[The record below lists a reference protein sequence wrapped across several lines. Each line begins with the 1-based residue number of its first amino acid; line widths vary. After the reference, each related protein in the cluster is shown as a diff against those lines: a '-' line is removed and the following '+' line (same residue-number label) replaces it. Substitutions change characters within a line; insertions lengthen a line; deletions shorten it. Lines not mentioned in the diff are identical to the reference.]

1 MKRILTLLV
10 LFVSLVGFSQKIK
23 LKKGEILVDD
33 VAWLK
38 YDGCGMLSANCSAM
52 NLKGDEIIFIKMID
66 NPFDD
71 TMYCEVKFLGMNAMV
86 EFEHTTIKTIFEYL
100 YKGKV
105 VAEDGELDQE
115 KVERFIE
122 KYGTSVSIK
131 LKQRSNNNT
140 NTIIIKEEP
149 REPRGSGVNINIGR

>member
-1 MKRILTLLV
+1 MNIKTLLSIA
-10 LFVSLVGFSQKIK
+10 LLSVSVMSFSQKIK
-23 LKKGEILVDD
+23 LKKGEVLVDD

-52 NLKGDEIIFIKMID
+52 NLKGDEIIFIKMLD

-105 VAEDGELDQE
+105 VAEDGELDQD

-122 KYGTSVSIK
+122 KYGTPVSTK
-131 LKQRSNNNT
+131 LQRSNNNT
-140 NTIIIKEEP
+140 NTIIIHDESPK
-149 REPRGSGVNINIGR
+149 SGVNINLGRH

>member
-1 MKRILTLLV
+1 MTNEGEV
-10 LFVSLVGFSQKIK
+10 YK
-23 LKKGEILVDD
+23 LIITAPRVEDSG
-33 VAWLK
+33 K
-38 YDGCGMLSANCSAM
+38 YLIDINTQTCFANLSVEEPDPTYN
-52 NLKGDEIIFIKMID
+52 FIKMLD

-105 VAEDGELDQE
+105 VAEDGELDQD

-122 KYGTSVSIK
+122 KYGTPVSTK
-131 LKQRSNNNT
+131 LQRSNNNT
-140 NTIIIKEEP
+140 NTIIIHDESP
-149 REPRGSGVNINIGR
+149 NSGVNINLGRH